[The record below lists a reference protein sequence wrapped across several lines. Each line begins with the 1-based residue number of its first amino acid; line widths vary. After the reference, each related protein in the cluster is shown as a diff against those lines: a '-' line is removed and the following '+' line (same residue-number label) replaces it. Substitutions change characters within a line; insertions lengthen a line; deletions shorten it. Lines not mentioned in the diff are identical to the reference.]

1 MNDKNAQNIN
11 QINMGIINDNN
22 INNNQNQI
30 LIKQSGNKPT
40 QKSKNLSSFMDN
52 NHMNFKNHIITSK
65 TPKTNNKIIKKINNG
80 KIIQNILKKGNNNIN
95 MNLLNKNNNNYLQI
109 LIIMNQKMILLSK
122 IFQIIEINQKII
134 LIILL

>member
-30 LIKQSGNKPT
+30 LIKQSGHKPT

-65 TPKTNNKIIKKINNG
+65 TPKTNN
-80 KIIQNILKKGNNNIN
+80 IL
-95 MNLLNKNNNNYLQI
+95 NLLNRP
-109 LIIMNQKMILLSK
+109 
-122 IFQIIEINQKII
+122 
-134 LIILL
+134 